1 MEKRVRI
8 ESTTV
13 VLPANEVDTDQIVPA
28 RFLTATGR
36 EGLGAALF
44 HDLRR
49 DAGGALLP
57 DFPLNR
63 PEAAG
68 AAILVAG
75 ANFGCG
81 SSREHAPWALLEA
94 GFEAVVSPSFADI
107 FRENAARNGLV
118 PVEVAEGAHARL
130 SAADGAR
137 VVVDVEAE
145 TVTLPG
151 GGEARFRL
159 APFARRC
166 LLTGRTPLEFLLDRA
181 DAVERYEAA
190 SGRTTREKVKT
201 GPW

>member
-1 MEKRVRI
+1 MEKRIRI
-8 ESTTV
+8 ESATV

-28 RFLTATGR
+28 RFLTATSR

-49 DAGGALLP
+49 DARGALLP

-94 GFEAVVSPSFADI
+94 GFRAVVSPSFADL

-118 PVEVAEGAHARL
+118 PAEVAPEAHGRL
-130 SAADGAR
+130 AAAGGAR

-151 GGEARFRL
+151 GGAARFRL

-181 DAVERYEAA
+181 DAVARYEAR
-190 SGRTTREKVKT
+190 SGRAASEE
-201 GPW
+201 PA

>member
-8 ESTTV
+8 ESATV
-13 VLPANEVDTDQIVPA
+13 VLPGERSGHRPDRPGALPDRHRP
-28 RFLTATGR
+28 RGSR
-36 EGLGAALF
+36 AALF

-49 DAGGALLP
+49 DSGGSLLP
-57 DFPLNR
+57 EFPLNR

-94 GFEAVVSPSFADI
+94 GFRAVISPSLADI

-118 PVEVAEGAHARL
+118 PVEVTGEAHARL
-130 SAADGAR
+130 AAAEGAR
-137 VVVDVEAE
+137 VAVDVEAG

-166 LLTGRTPLEFLLDRA
+166 LLTGRTPLEFLLDRT
-181 DAVERYEAA
+181 DAVERYETR
-190 SGRTTREKVKT
+190 SGRAAGGRA
-201 GPW
+201 

>member
-1 MEKRVRI
+1 MEKRIRI
-8 ESTTV
+8 ESATV

-49 DAGGALLP
+49 DARGALLP

-94 GFEAVVSPSFADI
+94 GFRAVISPSFADL

-118 PVEVAEGAHARL
+118 PAEVAAEAHGRL
-130 SAADGAR
+130 AAAEGAR
-137 VVVDVEAE
+137 VVVDVEARV
-145 TVTLPG
+145 VTLPG
-151 GGEARFRL
+151 GGEARFGL

-181 DAVERYEAA
+181 DAVARYEARTGRAA
-190 SGRTTREKVKT
+190 SEE
-201 GPW
+201 PA

>member
-1 MEKRVRI
+1 MEKRIRI
-8 ESTTV
+8 ESATV

-28 RFLTATGR
+28 RFLTATSR

-49 DAGGALLP
+49 DARGALLP

-63 PEAAG
+63 PDAAG

-81 SSREHAPWALLEA
+81 SSREHAPWALVEA
-94 GFEAVVSPSFADI
+94 GFRAVVSPSLADI

-118 PVEVAEGAHARL
+118 PVEVAAEAHARL
-130 SAADGAR
+130 TAAEGAR
-137 VVVDVEAE
+137 VAVDVEAQ

-166 LLTGRTPLEFLLDRA
+166 LLTGRTPLEFLLDRT

-190 SGRTTREKVKT
+190 SGRAAPEGGKA
-201 GPW
+201 GPA

>member
-1 MEKRVRI
+1 MEKRIRI
-8 ESTTV
+8 ESATV

-28 RFLTATGR
+28 RFLTATSR

-49 DAGGALLP
+49 DDRGALLY

-94 GFEAVVSPSFADI
+94 GFRAVISPSFADI

-118 PVEVAEGAHARL
+118 PAEVAADAHRRLAAAEGARI
-130 SAADGAR
+130 
-137 VVVDVEAE
+137 VVDVEAQI
-145 TVTLPG
+145 VTLPG
-151 GGEARFRL
+151 GGEARFHL

-181 DAVERYEAA
+181 DAVARYEAR
-190 SGRTTREKVKT
+190 SGRASPEERA
-201 GPW
+201 